1 SVFNVPD
8 SSAAAT
14 CSEYIGRECQV
25 NSIVDS
31 GDFPSYTATDV
42 LSAFADV
49 AESMVVAVAVDGL
62 AESVKANA
70 GIGKLSSS
78 SSSTPSSSQVN
89 AADDVAAS
97 TSSATPLV
105 ATTSSVAEKVSS
117 VAPVSSSTGVAASS
131 SKPATSTATSIPS
144 TSGGAGSIARYMQC
158 GGASF
163 EGGAC
168 EEELECTYFNDWYSQ
183 CL

>member
-1 SVFNVPD
+1 FNVPD

-31 GDFPSYTATDV
+31 GDFPAYTATDV

-70 GIGKLSSS
+70 GVGKLSSS
-78 SSSTPSSSQVN
+78 SSSASSSGQVD
-89 AADDVAAS
+89 AAEEGAAS
-97 TSSATPLV
+97 TSSSAPV
-105 ATTSSVAEKVSS
+105 ATIPSVAEEASS
-117 VAPVSSSTGVAASS
+117 VAPVSSSIAVAATS
-131 SKPATSTATSIPS
+131 SKPATPAATSVPS
-144 TSGGAGSIARYMQC
+144 TSGGTGSIARYMPC
-158 GGASF
+158 SGTSF

-168 EEELECTYFNDWYSQ
+168 EEGLECTFFNDWYSQ